1 MSKNTASKKA
11 LKPAFEPAPKKAGR
25 EDTGRHTQ
33 PPRYSEA
40 ARAHLEQV
48 AAARGLSMS
57 AALDE
62 VVREAP
68 LKKPSQKRS

>member
-1 MSKNTASKKA
+1 MSKKA
-11 LKPAFEPAPKKAGR
+11 TSKKAPKPAPVTPAKKAGR

-40 ARAHLEQV
+40 ARAHLE
-48 AAARGLSMS
+48 AISAERGLSMS

-68 LKKPSQKRS
+68 LKKPSQKKP